1 MFDHPIPW
9 LLGVLVG
16 FAAAVGAAI
25 ATRVQLLPEVID
37 LSLVPTAAGA
47 GGLLAAGCG
56 AALRFPPERL
66 ARITLF
72 GNLLGATIA
81 VMGLVIAL
89 ALDVLS

>member
-1 MFDHPIPW
+1 M
-9 LLGVLVG
+9 LVG
-16 FAAAVGAAI
+16 FAAAVVAAI

-47 GGLLAAGCG
+47 VGLFAAGCG
-56 AALRFPPERL
+56 AALRFPPDRL

-72 GNLLGATIA
+72 GNLMGATIA
-81 VMGLVIAL
+81 VTGVLIAL